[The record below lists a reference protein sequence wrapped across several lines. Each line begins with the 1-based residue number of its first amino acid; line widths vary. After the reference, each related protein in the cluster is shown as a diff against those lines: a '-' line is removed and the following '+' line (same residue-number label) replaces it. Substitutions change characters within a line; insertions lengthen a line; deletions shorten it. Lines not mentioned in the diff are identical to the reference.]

1 MTEIRVNRTPPP
13 TAEATPTA
21 VVDNKKDSAPV
32 VVLET
37 PVIFGVSGSTTTE
50 VVLGSAEVVGKGI
63 GRVEVVLSSVSNT
76 WSNIVDEEDE
86 DDEEG
91 LVTVVVLM
99 SEVKGTS

>member
-21 VVDNKKDSAPV
+21 VVDSRNDSAPV

-37 PVIFGVSGSTTTE
+37 PVMLGVSGTTTTE
-50 VVLGSAEVVGKGI
+50 VVLGSAEVVGKGM
-63 GRVEVVLSSVSNT
+63 GRVEVVLSSESNT
-76 WSNIVDEEDE
+76 WSSMEEPTE
-86 DDEEG
+86 EEEG
-91 LVTVVVLM
+91 LVTVVVLT

>member
-21 VVDNKKDSAPV
+21 VVDNKNDSAPV

-37 PVIFGVSGSTTTE
+37 PVMLGVSGSTTTE
-50 VVLGSAEVVGKGI
+50 VVLGSAEVVGNGM
-63 GRVEVVLSSVSNT
+63 GRVEVVLSSESNT
-76 WSNIVDEEDE
+76 WSNIVDDDEDEED
-86 DDEEG
+86 G
-91 LVTVVVLM
+91 LVTVVVLT